1 MDPASLGNLLFDK
14 TINNFIK
21 RTLLRKYRCK
31 FSDIEIKEA
40 TELSIHF
47 NAKRWKKIEKSI
59 LKKPKGSIIVN
70 EDYSPYGSSDAV
82 RKALDRLEG
91 KKVII
96 RVAQGIYV
104 RPKISKLIG
113 TITPNA
119 EEVAE
124 AIAKRDRIRT
134 VPTGSHALSALGLST
149 QVPMNIVLLTDGSPR
164 EIKVGKRKIKFKKT
178 TPKNLLAKGKISR
191 LVIQAL
197 KEIGHGKLK
206 VEEEH
211 KILELLTK
219 EDVKD
224 LKHDIALAPV
234 WIQKIMKKAIVN
246 GKD

>member
-1 MDPASLGNLLFDK
+1 MQSVES
-14 TINNFIK
+14 
-21 RTLLRKYRCK
+21 R
-31 FSDIEIKEA
+31 
-40 TELSIHF
+40 
-47 NAKRWKKIEKSI
+47 IEKSI
-59 LKKPKGSIIVN
+59 KSKPKGSLVLPS
-70 EDYSPYGSSDAV
+70 DFMQYGTAKAV
-82 RKALDRLEG
+82 HKSLERLEDKG
-91 KKVII
+91 III

-113 TITPNA
+113 PLTPSA

-134 VPTGSHALSALGLST
+134 VPTGSYALNALGLST

-164 EIKVGKRKIKFKKT
+164 EIKIGKRIIKFKKT

-197 KEIGHGKLK
+197 KEIGNGK
-206 VEEEH
+206 VTAEEEQ
-211 KILELLTK
+211 KILDLLRK

-234 WIQKIMKKAIVN
+234 WIQKIMKKALTN